1 MVHISC
7 RYSSQTREVE
17 HESSAVLEI
26 SFKSS
31 WTKAPEIS
39 AILLPLYWRCT
50 SYCMQRCV
58 IVDHFYASFCLY
70 NKWCNY
76 SCDWLLLLLRSQGY
90 DPGLVNPYLPKVLEN
105 LGALVYE
112 EIENEGQVYFSIT
125 AVVSSHGEKLALKQ
139 VSNPK
144 VIGIS
149 VMGRFSQ

>member
-1 MVHISC
+1 
-7 RYSSQTREVE
+7 
-17 HESSAVLEI
+17 
-26 SFKSS
+26 
-31 WTKAPEIS
+31 
-39 AILLPLYWRCT
+39 
-50 SYCMQRCV
+50 MQRCV
-58 IVDHFYASFCLY
+58 IVDRFYASFCLY
-70 NKWCNY
+70 NKWFNY
-76 SCDWLLLLLRSQGY
+76 SCDWLLLLLLSQGY